1 MKQRFWIACGAGL
14 LLVSM
19 SLAQTAATR
28 QAAKAVAVVNGVQIS
43 QGELDAVLKVAGP
56 VAVHLP
62 EAQRK
67 QRQMEC
73 VAMLIDNV
81 LMRQFLE
88 KNTNP
93 VAPAEIERRVAEMR
107 TGLKEQGKSIE
118 EFCQDTNQTIDQLRA
133 SISDYLR
140 WNAYS
145 AQHLRD
151 AEVDNYYKENKDFF
165 DGVTV
170 RASHIVFRMLPN
182 ATEEDKAKARGTL
195 QQIRQKL
202 VSDPMADF
210 GAYAKAY
217 SQDPVASKGG
227 DLGWIPRK
235 WFDEAFSKAA
245 FSLPVGQVSDVVQTE
260 FGMHLIKV
268 TERKAGK
275 PSDYAK
281 IKDAVREFCMED
293 MRQQILAR
301 LRKDAKITVNIP

>member
-1 MKQRFWIACGAGL
+1 
-14 LLVSM
+14 M

-88 KNTNP
+88 KSTNP
-93 VAPAEIERRVAEMR
+93 VAPAEIERRIVEMR

-118 EFCQDTNQTIDQLRA
+118 EFCQDTNQSIDQLRS

-151 AEVDNYYKENKDFF
+151 ADVDNYYKENKDFF

-182 ATEEDKAKARGTL
+182 ATEEEKAKARGTL

-235 WFDEAFSKAA
+235 WFDEAFSRAA
-245 FSLPVGQVSDVVQTE
+245 FSLAVGQVSDVVQTE
-260 FGMHLIKV
+260 FGLHLIKV

-275 PSDYAK
+275 ASDYAK
-281 IKDAVREFCMED
+281 IKDAVCEFCMED